1 MVKLIKMW
9 DTIWVV
15 NGLIELQY
23 KDNNIQIKQT
33 TGLGSRPCN
42 FILVSTFG
50 IIY

>member
-1 MVKLIKMW
+1 MW
-9 DTIWVV
+9 DTI
-15 NGLIELQY
+15 ELKY

-50 IIY
+50 IIYKIRFP